1 MTPYKIISIELIASN
16 KEDRNVSVQVR
27 RINPLFKIRSKRLK
41 VRFYATITP
50 ASLKRVLAWLAKGK

>member
-1 MTPYKIISIELIASN
+1 MIPYEISTIEIIASN
-16 KEDRNVSVQVR
+16 KADRNASVAVR

-41 VRFYATITP
+41 VRFYTTVTP